1 MHRDDNTHQ
10 YNTPNIFDDYFSLR
24 TVVVFIRSP
33 LKCVD
38 QQQKFESRNEMARRY
53 YIARVKCVGSNCR
66 GNYAASLRRRPL
78 SM

>member
-1 MHRDDNTHQ
+1 MYD
-10 YNTPNIFDDYFSLR
+10 TPNALVDCFFTDSYR
-24 TVVVFIRSP
+24 VFIRSP
-33 LKCVD
+33 LKSVRR
-38 QQQKFESRNEMARRY
+38 QKFESRNEIARRC

>member
-1 MHRDDNTHQ
+1 MHISTTHLT
-10 YNTPNIFDDYFSLR
+10 YYDYFFFYAQSLFFDPFA
-24 TVVVFIRSP
+24 VEVC
-33 LKCVD
+33 LD
-38 QQQKFESRNEMARRY
+38 QHQKFESRNEMARRY